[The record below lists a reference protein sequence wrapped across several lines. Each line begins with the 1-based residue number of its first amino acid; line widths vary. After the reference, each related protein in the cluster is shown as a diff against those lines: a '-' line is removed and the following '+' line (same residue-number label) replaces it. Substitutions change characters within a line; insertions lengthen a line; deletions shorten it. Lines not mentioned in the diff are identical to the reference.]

1 MAEFKNKALGKPKRV
16 IGKYTGN
23 RSLQAKG
30 AVQEFAGRAE
40 GAARNIGRDV
50 RRGAERTRR
59 KLRGGTRRMR
69 SASVRRRV

>member
-1 MAEFKNKALGKPKRV
+1 MAEFKNKALGKTKRV

-50 RRGAERTRR
+50 KRGVSKVRRNA
-59 KLRGGTRRMR
+59 RGGARRMR
-69 SASVRRRV
+69 SAAARRRA